1 MRSRAGTRPLAV
13 AAALAVLAGAA
24 GLTPVRAATVSPGLK
39 LVAPGSEV
47 TLYRYERGAPVA
59 MDLGVLVAAV
69 DSAFEL
75 RVVRPDYL
83 QPPAL
88 TQVLH
93 GTGGETETR
102 PLDTGLLNGWL
113 GLRDFFEVTF
123 EDATGSTAFSILLT
137 FCPNDPERQR
147 YDDSGPDLPTYP
159 PGCFA
164 NPFTKGVVWGIDHG
178 WAGRIAA
185 SETPLIDIPNGRYT
199 VHVSIADPYRELFG
213 ISDEDA
219 SIDITARVKRFEFS
233 CSPVACGG
241 SKPHVHAVA
250 GPLGDRTTMAAAPT
264 IDDPDPA
271 ILPDLIALPSWGIRV
286 ENRPRRSVLSFG
298 ATVWVAG
305 ASDLVVEGFRRDG
318 EDVMDAYQYFYSGG
332 EVIGRAP
339 AGELEFDPKRGH
351 EHWHFKQF
359 AQYSLV
365 DGNGGEVRASRKES
379 FCLAAT
385 DAIDITLDGAR
396 LNPYVGLASACG
408 SSNSI
413 WTRETLPLGWG
424 DTYFQNLPGQSFNI
438 TNVPNG
444 TYLIRIEANPSG
456 ALYEQTA
463 ANNVELR
470 EVILKGAAG
479 RRRVVVP
486 PWNGIDSEL

>member
-1 MRSRAGTRPLAV
+1 MVL
-13 AAALAVLAGAA
+13 LAGAI
-24 GLTPVRAATVSPGLK
+24 GLAPARAASVSPGLE
-39 LVAPGSEV
+39 LVAPGSAI

-59 MDLGVLVAAV
+59 MDLGLLIAAV
-69 DSAFEL
+69 DSSFEL

-83 QPPAL
+83 QPLAL

-93 GTGGETETR
+93 GSEGETETR
-102 PLDTGLLNGWL
+102 PLDAGLLDGWF
-113 GLRDFFEVTF
+113 GLKDFFEVTF
-123 EDATGSTAFSILLT
+123 DNAFGTTVLSTTLT

-164 NPFTKGVVWGIDHG
+164 NPFTRGVVWGIDQG

-185 SETPLIDIPNGRYT
+185 AESPLIDIPNGRYT
-199 VHVSIADPYRELFG
+199 VRVSIAETYRDLFG
-213 ISDEDA
+213 IAEEDA
-219 SIDITARVKRFEFS
+219 SIDIAARVKRFEYS
-233 CSPVACGG
+233 CSPDACGG
-241 SKPHVHAVA
+241 GKPHGLGVA
-250 GPLGDRTTMAAAPT
+250 GPLEGRTTITAAPT
-264 IDDPDPA
+264 IEDPDPA

-305 ASDLVVEGFRRDG
+305 ASDLVVEGFRREG
-318 EDVMDAYQYFYSGG
+318 EDTMDAYQYFYSAG

-339 AGELEFDPKRGH
+339 AGELEFDPKKGH

-359 AQYSLV
+359 AQYSLL
-365 DGNGGEVRASRKES
+365 DADGGEVRASRKES

-385 DAIDITLDGAR
+385 DAIDITLPGAR

-408 SSNSI
+408 FSNSI

-424 DTYFQNLPGQSFNI
+424 DTYFQSLPGQSFNI

-444 TYLIRIEANPSG
+444 TYFIRIEANPSG
-456 ALYEQTA
+456 ALYEQTT

-470 EVILKGAAG
+470 EVILRGREG

-486 PWNGIDSEL
+486 PWNGIDSER